1 MVPQPGGN
9 YLGRTCAALKMPDGP
24 HHALGEA
31 VYLGTALADLADHDK
46 RLSGIP
52 IDTLN
57 AQPPII
63 GPKEPM
69 PALPHSPI
77 SASTVALACRF
88 ETTALAKRA
97 SFPSRPRRCPETA
110 CPASSF
116 RILPGAADEKGVRS
130 DGLTRILGRYVV
142 RTGP

>member
-1 MVPQPGGN
+1 MRHSGASNLSLRRAIAIHADHMVPQPGGN
-9 YLGRTCAALKMPDGP
+9 YLGRTRAALKMPDGP

-63 GPKEPM
+63 GPMEPM
-69 PALPHSPI
+69 PA
-77 SASTVALACRF
+77 
-88 ETTALAKRA
+88 
-97 SFPSRPRRCPETA
+97 
-110 CPASSF
+110 
-116 RILPGAADEKGVRS
+116 
-130 DGLTRILGRYVV
+130 
-142 RTGP
+142 